1 MIGYLKGKIISSKP
15 TNILLDVN
23 GVGYSVN
30 ISINTFEKI
39 SGAEF
44 ISLFIYTN
52 VREDAITLFGFSTE
66 SEKEMFELLISVN
79 GIGPKIAL
87 SILSGIKIDDLKRA
101 IQSADISRIVA
112 VPGIGRKTAE
122 RLVLELRS
130 KVDHVQE
137 EGGAEIPFSIKNE
150 AVAALTTLGYNSKI
164 AEKIVRDI
172 LVQEPNAAIEELI
185 KKSLGV
191 LNKG

>member
-1 MIGYLKGKIISSKP
+1 MIGYLKGNVISSKP
-15 TNILLDVN
+15 TSILLDVN

-39 SGAEF
+39 SGLETV
-44 ISLFIYTN
+44 SLFIYTN
-52 VREDAITLFGFSTE
+52 VREDAITLFGFFTE

-87 SILSGIKIDDLKRA
+87 SILSGIKIEDLKNA
-101 IQSADISRIVA
+101 ILSSDTSRIVA

-122 RLVLELRS
+122 RLILELKT
-130 KVDHVQE
+130 KVDQVHG
-137 EGGAEIPFSIKNE
+137 EGGTEIPFSIKNE
-150 AVAALTTLGYNSKI
+150 AAAALTTLGYNSKI
-164 AEKIVRDI
+164 ADKIVRDI
-172 LVQEPNAAIEELI
+172 LSQEPNTTIEDLI
-185 KKSLGV
+185 KKSLSL